1 MSNEN
6 STAQDKNAL
15 LGNLTRIIQGYKSY
29 EFWKTNADNCGRT
42 VYALTDDVVSSAV
55 FDLEIFAFALHINEP
70 IKINSYNDFEGV
82 IDFETPGTLLY
93 YQ

>member
-1 MSNEN
+1 MSFGR
-6 STAQDKNAL
+6 L
-15 LGNLTRIIQGYKSY
+15 MRIIV
-29 EFWKTNADNCGRT
+29 EEL
-42 VYALTDDVVSSAV
+42 YALTDDVVSSAV
-55 FDLEIFAFALHINEP
+55 FDLESFAFALHINEP